1 MAISIQP
8 NPQSSSNASSY
19 LVYVAMLQQD
29 GTDAPTAIVLENTIG
44 DIVWTRLDI
53 GTYRG
58 TLANAFPANRT
69 WIIPSYTTLING
81 GDQIIVCDLIRIS
94 DNQIEMNL
102 FDITDLSSAD
112 LMLAD
117 PLSLTVEIRIY
128 PGS

>member
-1 MAISIQP
+1 
-8 NPQSSSNASSY
+8 

>member
-1 MAISIQP
+1 
-8 NPQSSSNASSY
+8 

-102 FDITDLSSAD
+102 FDITDLSGAD